1 MKKMKK
7 YIYGTIIVC
16 LILVVF
22 LYLGH
27 FHNGLSNQMH
37 DWSDF
42 GNYFT
47 GLLSP
52 LLTIINIVV
61 LVELTIAV
69 SDADKSRTSAGI
81 KAQKNLLLLQ
91 MRRQSIESFSQIM
104 NHYFNNKY
112 LEEDTKRVVAHV
124 SEYLQTFIKTDFQY
138 FEFGENTN
146 IVKHKIDSLKLNIDI
161 VHDGIVN
168 KRELDQDRY
177 LKIFE
182 LRDEIL
188 QVLQLNALEL
198 VKTDTKN
205 DKDGY
210 FNTSNKE

>member
-69 SDADKSRTSAGI
+69 SDADKSRTSAEI
-81 KAQKNLLLLQ
+81 KAQKDLLLLQ

-124 SEYLQTFIKTDFQY
+124 SEYLQTFIKTDLQY
-138 FEFGENTN
+138 FDFGEKTN

-198 VKTDTKN
+198 VNTDTKN

>member
-1 MKKMKK
+1 MR
-7 YIYGTIIVC
+7 
-16 LILVVF
+16 
-22 LYLGH
+22 
-27 FHNGLSNQMH
+27 

-52 LLTIINIVV
+52 LLAIINIVV

-69 SDADKSRTSAGI
+69 SDADKSRTRAEI
-81 KAQKNLLLLQ
+81 KAQKDLLLLQ

-138 FEFGENTN
+138 FDFGENTN
-146 IVKHKIDSLKLNIDI
+146 IVKHKIDSLKLYIDI

-168 KRELDQDRY
+168 RRELDNDKY

-182 LRDEIL
+182 LRDEIV
-188 QVLQLNALEL
+188 QALQLNALEL
-198 VKTDTKN
+198 VNTDTKN
-205 DKDGY
+205 D
-210 FNTSNKE
+210 